1 MKTNL
6 LLIFVAFLLLS
17 FSPKADKAT
26 DLEYELRS
34 LTRSFA
40 VNANKE
46 DCQYFFRKIDA
57 LEDDIEE
64 AIDENEGDVVAL
76 KKLLKK
82 TKAFYDFAAT
92 LTRCPNTSNE
102 VDIPSF
108 NTFIRETGL
117 SPVFIKENNCVS
129 IYRVNINGF
138 YSFYAVNSGDAKTV
152 KITIK
157 KGDKYNSSN
166 STNSFGIM
174 CNSVEGFNQ
183 GEAQGKFS
191 TMTITCSS
199 MGSNFGLDCN

>member
-6 LLIFVAFLLLS
+6 LLILAAMLLLS
-17 FSPKADKAT
+17 FSPKADKID

-40 VNANKE
+40 ANANEE
-46 DCQYFFRKIDA
+46 DCEYFFRKINA

-64 AIDENEGDVVAL
+64 AIDDNEGDLIAL
-76 KKLLKK
+76 KRVLKK
-82 TKAFYDFAAT
+82 TAAFYDFAAT
-92 LTRCPNTSNE
+92 LTRCHSTSNE
-102 VDIPSF
+102 VDISNF

-117 SPVFIKENNCVS
+117 SPVFIKQNDCVS

-138 YSFYAVNSGDAKTV
+138 YSFYAVNPGDAKTV

-157 KGDKYNSSN
+157 KGDKYNSST

-191 TMTITCSS
+191 TMAITCTPLSS
-199 MGSNFGLDCN
+199 SFGIDCN